1 MITTILFRNIHQ
13 TFIKTHIP
21 ITVIYYLLFFFHISI
36 LIHYPK
42 LHHSQGQVQFQR
54 MKSMPEAAA
63 VKSQITGEHM
73 FLFFFFHMF
82 LTSIPSLESVVE
94 GLKPPTGNLGLGNC
108 VTKILNIKCYDEI
121 NNLMKFLFTNNR
133 EGTRLKTIQMENGK
147 TSRMNGDVLNILN
160 SLALLFPFFPLFPK
174 QNSEV

>member
-1 MITTILFRNIHQ
+1 MITTIWFRNIHQ

-73 FLFFFFHMF
+73 FL
-82 LTSIPSLESVVE
+82 TSIPSLESVME
-94 GLKPPTGNLGLGNC
+94 GLKPPTGNLGLANC
-108 VTKILNIKCYDEI
+108 VTKILNIKCCDED
-121 NNLMKFLFTNNR
+121 NNLIKFLFTNHR
-133 EGTRLKTIQMENGK
+133 GGTRHKTIQKESGK
-147 TSRMNGDVLNILN
+147 TSRMNKVVLDILN
-160 SLALLFPFFPLFPK
+160 SLALLSPFFPPFFAK
-174 QNSEV
+174 QNCEV